1 LARQWANKGKNMV
14 TLTFTI
20 DELNFILGVLSER
33 QFKEVASLIMK
44 VKDEAEKQLAPVVS
58 QPE

>member
-1 LARQWANKGKNMV
+1 MV
-14 TLTFTI
+14 TLTFTL

>member
-1 LARQWANKGKNMV
+1 MV

-20 DELNFILGVLSER
+20 DELNFILGELSER

>member
-14 TLTFTI
+14 TLTFTL

>member
-1 LARQWANKGKNMV
+1 LARQWANKGENMV